1 MRQRDHP
8 LVVTSHYWLLHA
20 CPKMASA
27 DSDDESTPRACARM
41 YPYSTNPVWSD
52 IVPVPQDDGP
62 SPVIVIDY
70 SPECKR

>member
-1 MRQRDHP
+1 
-8 LVVTSHYWLLHA
+8 
-20 CPKMASA
+20 MASA